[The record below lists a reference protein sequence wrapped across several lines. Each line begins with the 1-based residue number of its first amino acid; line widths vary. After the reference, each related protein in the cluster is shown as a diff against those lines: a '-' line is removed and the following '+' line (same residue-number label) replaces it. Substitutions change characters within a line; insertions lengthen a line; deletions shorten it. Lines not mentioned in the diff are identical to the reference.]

1 MRKCIFLDR
10 DGVLNEEMGD
20 YVFKKEDFKI
30 VMGVPEALKQLKAAG
45 YLLIIIT
52 NQSGIAKGLYTKN
65 EVLECHNYLQ
75 NECNHVIDDLYFC
88 PHHEDFDTASLLKKP
103 DSLMIEKAMAKY
115 NIDPNKSWMIG
126 DQQRDILAG
135 KKAGLKTIYISK
147 NKKEALAEANTSS
160 LADAINFIPKG

>member
-10 DGVLNEEMGD
+10 DGVLNEEVGD

-30 VMGVPEALKQLKAAG
+30 MPGVPEALARLKAAG
-45 YLLIIIT
+45 YLLIVIT

-65 EVLECHNYLQ
+65 DVLDCHNYLQ
-75 NECNHVIDDLYFC
+75 KKCNYLIDDLYFS
-88 PHHEDFDTASLLKKP
+88 PHHEDYDTASLLKKP

-115 NIDPNKSWMIG
+115 NIDPNMSWMIG

-135 KKAGLKTIYISK
+135 RKAGLKTIYISK

-160 LADAINFIPKG
+160 LSDAINFISKG

>member
-160 LADAINFIPKG
+160 LADVINFIPKG

>member
-10 DGVLNEEMGD
+10 DGVLNEEVGD

-30 VMGVPEALKQLKAAG
+30 MPGVPEALAKLKAAG
-45 YLLIIIT
+45 YLLIVIT

-65 EVLECHNYLQ
+65 DVMECHNYLQ
-75 NECNHVIDDLYFC
+75 TKCNYLIDDLYFS
-88 PHHEDFDTASLLKKP
+88 PHHEDYDTASLLKKP

-115 NIDPNKSWMIG
+115 NIDPNMSWMIG

-135 KKAGLKTIYISK
+135 RKAGLKTIYISK

-160 LADAINFIPKG
+160 LSDAINFIPKG